1 VALAAAGGHRHFL
14 RHGPAVLRLVERRM
28 HPRVVL
34 PRRLADFDRRG
45 FRTDR
50 PAARAVLERAAS
62 SFLDGFNL
70 AARSTT
76 IAETQSRLADV
87 EADVRGFSYEGAGMH
102 AALADL
108 TRLSGQQP
116 RAVPGLAAGPGQDYG
131 YLIHVGAGWP
141 LAMLRS
147 PHVLRLPAT
156 PLVRWLAVDGAAFGA
171 VFFGGE
177 GTLRRICNA
186 RQRPPGPL
194 WRTRVAGAGRALWFC
209 QSADVVGVARLIGE
223 QPSLAAPELWAG
235 IGLACAY
242 AGPSDTA
249 SRDALRDAAGPHLPW
264 LRQGVLFASAARAR
278 AGIVPPHTVE
288 ACREL
293 VGIDPAEAAGWADQ
307 ASTDLLRRTDVAA
320 YDRWR
325 DRLIQRAAHPAAA
338 GSPGNAGSDSSDR
351 DVA

>member
-1 VALAAAGGHRHFL
+1 
-14 RHGPAVLRLVERRM
+14 M

-70 AARSTT
+70 AARSSNL
-76 IAETQSRLADV
+76 AELQARLA
-87 EADVRGFSYEGAGMH
+87 ELQADVRGFGYEGAGMH

-108 TRLSGQQP
+108 SRPWLAP
-116 RAVPGLAAGPGQDYG
+116 PHRAVSGLADGPGQVYD
-131 YLIHVGAGWP
+131 YLIAVGAGWP
-141 LAMLRS
+141 LALLRS
-147 PHVLRLPAT
+147 ARVLRLPST
-156 PLVRWLAVDGAAFGA
+156 PLLRWLAVDGAAFGA

-177 GTLRRICNA
+177 RTFRRICA
-186 RQRPPGPL
+186 APTGPL

-209 QSADVVGVARLIGE
+209 QSADVAGVARLIAE
-223 QPSLAAPELWAG
+223 QPAAAAPELWAG

-242 AGPSDTA
+242 AGPSETA
-249 SRDALRDAAGPHLPW
+249 DRDALRDAAGGQLAW
-264 LRQGVLFASAARAR
+264 LRQGVVFGSAARAR
-278 AGIVPPHTVE
+278 AGIVPPHTAA
-288 ACREL
+288 ACRDL
-293 VGIDPAEAAGWADQ
+293 VGIDPAAAAGWA
-307 ASTDLLRRTDVAA
+307 AEAATGLLQRSDVAA

-325 DRLIQRAAHPAAA
+325 DRLIERAAPAGTAVPVAGPVVPSGPVVPAGHP
-338 GSPGNAGSDSSDR
+338 NQ